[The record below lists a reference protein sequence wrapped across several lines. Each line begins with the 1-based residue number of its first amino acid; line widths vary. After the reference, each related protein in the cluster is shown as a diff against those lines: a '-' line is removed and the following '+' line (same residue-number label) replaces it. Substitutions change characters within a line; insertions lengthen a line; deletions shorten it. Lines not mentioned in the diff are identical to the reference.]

1 MAYLETNKDIIEKV
15 VTETINEGTKY
26 EMTVTAVYLIDGA
39 RREINHDGTPKAYI
53 EPVGERSDLDEWL
66 NHEKRLRGEETPKPR
81 NIVKVWRNSGAIS
94 PNSEHDPYSSEHE
107 NIDTMEKS

>member
-1 MAYLETNKDIIEKV
+1 MTYLENNKDIIEKV

-39 RREINHDGTPKAYI
+39 RREINLDGTPKAYI
-53 EPVGERSDLDEWL
+53 KPAEERSDLDEWM

-81 NIVKVWRNSGAIS
+81 NIVEIWKNSGAIGFKD
-94 PNSEHDPYSSEHE
+94 DPYNEPE
-107 NIDTMEKS
+107 E